1 MADVKFSDYLE
12 NDRRGRT
19 AILKIFKEE
28 KLEVLNIVKD
38 AVSENPSQF
47 FKSIEDEIE
56 KIIIRK
62 FWKYLSLFFVV
73 IIPVFAG
80 LIKIYE
86 FFNN

>member
-1 MADVKFSDYLE
+1 MVNIKFSDYLE

>member
-1 MADVKFSDYLE
+1 MANIKFSDYLE